1 MQRHAGKTRE
11 SREASKV
18 RAEAA
23 EKKAA
28 AGLQTREGKRA
39 NVEEQRMSPG

>member
-23 EKKAA
+23 EEKAA
-28 AGLQTREGKRA
+28 ARLQTREGKK
-39 NVEEQRMSPG
+39 ERMWKSKG